1 MILMSFNFKEYIE
14 SKFPKDWK
22 IVDTLDVNWNGK
34 DTLAVI
40 TLVDGASD
48 FQGARSQPFQI
59 MVYTLDFHGVKDNL
73 DTFQREHN
81 QEYIRRD
88 LQDIVQSY
96 NPPVAIPQ
104 ISTNGE
110 DYYYQFY
117 MAGFLQIA
125 DNLDDIKEVYIDD
138 TLYETF
144 QRQISYSVSTDTQNK
159 NISTEE
165 IETIV
170 RNSQVTINLN
180 LIPRAGSLIN
190 KLRAIKTRVQSCNTS
205 FKIKLVYNDDTE
217 EEYTMKLLGMSTASI
232 NGAIVTTK
240 LEFGE

>member
-1 MILMSFNFKEYIE
+1 MSFKFKEYIE

-22 IVDTLDVNWNGK
+22 IVETLDVNWNGK

-59 MVYTLDFHGVKDNL
+59 MVYTLDFHGVKDTL
-73 DTFQREHN
+73 DAFQREHN

-88 LQDIVQSY
+88 LEDIVQSY

-104 ISTNGE
+104 LSTSGE

-125 DNLDDIKEVYIDD
+125 DNLDDIKEVYIDGI
-138 TLYETF
+138 LYETF
-144 QRQISYSVSTDTQNK
+144 QRELMYSTSVDTQNINVSSENVK
-159 NISTEE
+159 
-165 IETIV
+165 TIV
-170 RNSQVTINLN
+170 RNAQVTLSLN
-180 LIPRAGSLIN
+180 LIPRAGALIN
-190 KLRAIKTRVQSCNTS
+190 KLRSIRLKNASCNTNFS
-205 FKIKLVYNDDTE
+205 IKLVFNDDTE
-217 EEYTMKLLGMSTASI
+217 EEYEMKLLGQGTASI
-232 NGAIVTTK
+232 NGSIVTTK